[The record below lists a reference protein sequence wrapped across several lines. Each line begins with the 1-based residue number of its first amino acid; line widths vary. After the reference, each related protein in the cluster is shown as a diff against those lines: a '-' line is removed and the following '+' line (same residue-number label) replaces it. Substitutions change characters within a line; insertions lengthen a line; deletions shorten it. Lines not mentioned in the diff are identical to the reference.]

1 MHKAGSL
8 LFAILFTAMAILT
21 ISPHVDAKKLRLHN
35 QNITPDTEQILPTNN
50 DLQIEYCIVQFTGPV
65 HEQWKS
71 ELTRIGVDILD
82 YVPDF
87 AFICRTKNKNTGT
100 ILSFPF
106 VSSITPLSPEFIIS
120 SAAMELATSGS
131 GDKTFVITTFK
142 NEDAERICTAIT
154 ALGGVINSVSN
165 SGSTHFI
172 EINIESTQLYPVAK
186 IAGIKWISTPI
197 EITFNNDTASLITG
211 ARGVGADLGY
221 YGEGQ
226 TVAVLDSGLC
236 GGDINNL
243 HPDFSDGNGGNRVA
257 VLIAAIFNT
266 TGRLDDYNG
275 HGTHV
280 AGTVLGN
287 GIMSGAKP
295 AENSFPDTCYAGI
308 APKAT
313 LIFQAAFGEQHSYAT
328 ADYLATYTQAYD
340 LNARISTTSL
350 RFNSDVSRIIDNYL
364 FNKKDFLTITAA
376 GNRGTDANR
385 DGIIDKS
392 SINPD
397 STAKNMIIVG
407 ASESYRPS
415 ENIKWPDFSN
425 PGSIGW
431 TLSMPVLTDY
441 RANCTVGVAAF
452 SSRGPTLDG
461 RYKPDILAP
470 ASSVMSTTYENWET
484 APYVNKAGTSMAAPQ
499 VAGAA
504 ALVRE
509 YLQKEKGMNT
519 PSAALMKAI
528 LLNSAKD
535 MGNGQYGSGEY
546 REILSVPNSVC
557 GWGLLNVREAL
568 SPKSPFAIN
577 YYDMTSETVT
587 TGYSKSFTFDVQDSS
602 RPLKAH
608 LVWTDQ
614 AGSEIS
620 NNSLVNDLDLMARS
634 PSGQIHYPNNARLPL
649 ETSATVSYPSDGGSE
664 PLAAGKGLLVELPA
678 FPDDISGFSKITIPL
693 SAPLAENTLISVTIM
708 VLDGEE
714 FYGISGYHDQFAQG
728 STELVFTGYQPCP
741 TSKSKKMYLR
751 LQPLLYNIEFKTTSA
766 SPATN
771 QRYIYQSSLGQSTIE
786 KTALKPFQVDIETY
800 KYPTSNSFDRV
811 NNAVGIIVDK
821 PEKGRWT
828 FTVQGYNIPDGPQ
841 PYALVISGLNG
852 EIPSSVAP
860 ITAKPQTVPDTT
872 ILSQSTEPLGA
883 TELESRYQINSV
895 SPVGEKIDSTMT
907 INPAAGQDSLAS
919 FSYPITADRDRKVST
934 FKLLKLKDDNTTLD
948 FTYSDFG
955 TFNDGNWWL
964 SDLTGNVLTTDESV
978 SADSTYM
985 VNIVVEDNGNFDL
998 NSTVNAIR
1006 DPSLLTASGTASG
1019 ATGSSG
1025 GSTGCTLSTGSSG
1038 GTEIILLLIAAIG
1051 YLARRHK
1058 QF

>member
-8 LFAILFTAMAILT
+8 LFVILFTAMTILI
-21 ISPHVDAKKLRLHN
+21 ISPHVDAEKLRLHN
-35 QNITPDTEQILPTNN
+35 QNITPDTEQLLPTNN
-50 DLQIEYCIVQFTGPV
+50 DLQIEYYIVQFSGPV
-65 HEQWKS
+65 QEQWKS
-71 ELTRIGVDILD
+71 ELTRIAVDILD

-87 AFICRTKNKNTGT
+87 AFICRTQNKNIST

-106 VSSITPLSPEFIIS
+106 VSSITPFSPEFIIS
-120 SAAMELATSGS
+120 SAAMELAASGS
-131 GDKTFVITTFK
+131 GDKAFVITTFK
-142 NEDAERICTAIT
+142 NEDAERICSDIEKI
-154 ALGGVINSVSN
+154 GGKINSLSSAEN
-165 SGSTHFI
+165 TAFI
-172 EINIESTQLYPVAK
+172 ETVIDGTSIDQLAEIK
-186 IAGIKWISTPI
+186 GIKWIGLPI
-197 EITFNNDTASLITG
+197 KISPNNDTSSKITG
-211 ARGVGADLGY
+211 ARRAGADLGY

-226 TVAVLDSGLC
+226 TVAVLDAGLC
-236 GGDINNL
+236 SGDINNL
-243 HPDFSDGNGGNRVA
+243 HSDFSDGNGGSRVA
-257 VLIAAIFNT
+257 ALVAAVFNSANT
-266 TGRLDDYNG
+266 LADGSSS

-287 GIMSGAKP
+287 GIASGAKP
-295 AENSFPDTCYAGI
+295 SENNFPDDCYAGI

-313 LIFQAAFGEQHSYAT
+313 LVFQASGGYHSGCSM
-328 ADYLATYTQAYD
+328 ADYLATYAQAYN
-340 LNARISTTSL
+340 LGACISTTSL
-350 RFNSDVSRIIDNYL
+350 SFDAQTARILDDYL
-364 FNKKDFLTITAA
+364 AGKKDFFTISAA
-376 GNRGTDANR
+376 GNSGKDSNR
-385 DGIIDKS
+385 NGIIDLGS
-392 SINPD
+392 MNRD
-397 STAKNMIIVG
+397 SEGKNILTVG
-407 ASESYRPS
+407 ASESYRPD
-415 ENIKWPDFSN
+415 ENIKWPDFYN
-425 PGSIGW
+425 PGAMGW
-431 TLSMPVLTDY
+431 ILSPPIIADY
-441 RANCTVGVAAF
+441 RANCTVGAAAF
-452 SSRGPTLDG
+452 SSRGPALDG
-461 RYKPDILAP
+461 RNKPDILAP
-470 ASSVMSTTYENWET
+470 ASSVVST
-484 APYVNKAGTSMAAPQ
+484 ARDQAAKPYVNLAGTSMAAPQ
-499 VAGAA
+499 AAGAA

-519 PSAALMKAI
+519 PSAALIKAI
-528 LLNSAKD
+528 LINSAKN
-535 MGNGQYGSGEY
+535 MGEGQYGSGEY
-546 REILSVPNSVC
+546 REIPSIPNSVC

-568 SPKSPFAIN
+568 SPKAPFAIN

-608 LVWTDQ
+608 LVWTDP

-634 PSGQIHYPNNARLPL
+634 PSGKIRYPNNARLPV
-649 ETSATVSYPSDGGSE
+649 ETTVSLSYPADEGSE
-664 PLAAGKGLLVELPA
+664 SLVSGKGLLVEIPA
-678 FPDDISGFSKITIPL
+678 FPAESSGFSKITIPL
-693 SAPLAENTLISVTIM
+693 NTPLSANTFASVIVMET
-708 VLDGEE
+708 DGEE
-714 FYGISGYHDQFAQG
+714 FYEISGNSKQFAQG
-728 STELVFTGYQPCP
+728 STELVFTGYTPCP
-741 TSKSKKMYLR
+741 ESSTNKRYLK
-751 LQPLLYNIEFKTTSA
+751 LQTLLQTVEFKTTSA
-766 SPATN
+766 TPATN
-771 QRYIYQSSLGQSTIE
+771 QRYLYRNSFEGITVE
-786 KTALKPFQVDIETY
+786 KTDLKPFQVDIETY
-800 KYPTSNSFDRV
+800 NYPTSNSFDRV

-828 FTVQGYNIPDGPQ
+828 FTVQGYNIPEGPQ

-852 EIPSSVAP
+852 EIPSGVAP

-872 ILSQSTEPLGA
+872 ILSQSIEPLGA
-883 TELESRYQINSV
+883 TELVSRYQINSV

-907 INPAAGQDSLAS
+907 INPAAGQKSLAS
-919 FSYPITADRDRKVST
+919 FSYPFTADSDRKVSA
-934 FKLLKLKDDNTTLD
+934 FKLLKLKDDDTTLN

-1006 DPSLLTASGTASG
+1006 DPSLLTASGAASG